1 MTFVRSLRKLLLSLA
16 TLAFLAGGAVAADI
30 KGGTAAEAEAM
41 TAKAVAHIKKV
52 GAEKAYGDFTNAP
65 EWKDRDLYVFVN
77 DLNGKNLAHGL
88 NSKLVGKDVL
98 ELRDPDGNFP
108 NKILDTLVKEK
119 GKGWGT
125 EIKFMSPLTQK
136 IERRKVY
143 AERVGDTLVAVG
155 VFLY

>member
-1 MTFVRSLRKLLLSLA
+1 MKIIKTLLTFLFSVA
-16 TLAFLAGGAVAADI
+16 ALAFTAGGASAADV

-41 TAKAVAHIKKV
+41 VAKAVAHIKKV
-52 GAEKAYGDFTNAP
+52 GSEKAYADFTSSP

-77 DLNGKNLAHGL
+77 DLQGKALAHGM
-88 NSKLVGKDVL
+88 NAKLIGKNVL

-108 NKILDTLVKEK
+108 NKILDAMVREK

-136 IERRKVY
+136 TERRKVY
-143 AERVGDTLVAVG
+143 AEKLGDTLVAVG
-155 VFLY
+155 IFMY

>member
-1 MTFVRSLRKLLLSLA
+1 MISVRTLFTFLLSLA
-16 TLAFLAGGAVAADI
+16 ALAFQVGGVAAADV
-30 KGGTAAEAEAM
+30 KGGTVAEAEAM
-41 TAKAVAHIKKV
+41 TAKAIAHIKKV
-52 GAEKAYGDFTNAP
+52 GAEKAYSDFTDAP

-77 DLNGKNLAHGL
+77 GLNGKNLAHGL
-88 NSKLVGKDVL
+88 NPKLVGKDVL

-125 EIKFMSPLTQK
+125 EIKFMSPLTKK

-143 AERVGDTLVAVG
+143 AEKVGDTLVAVG
-155 VFLY
+155 VFMY

>member
-1 MTFVRSLRKLLLSLA
+1 MKLRRSVSKFLLSLA
-16 TLAFLAGGAVAADI
+16 TLAFLSSGVTAADV

-52 GAEKAYGDFTNAP
+52 GPDKAYSDFTNAP

-77 DLNGKNLAHGL
+77 GLNGKNLAHGL
-88 NSKLVGKDVL
+88 NPKLVGKDVL

-108 NKILDTLVKEK
+108 NKILDTLVREK
-119 GKGWGT
+119 GKGWGA

-143 AERVGDTLVAVG
+143 AEKVGDTLVAVG
-155 VFLY
+155 VFQY